1 MLLICAIIAP
11 LVVNNEHKE
20 QIALIIGVPAKG
32 KRKEKIVGIAA
43 AATLLVIFAGLF
55 GLVCKMV
62 VLWMIT
68 VVAHA
73 ALCQPHAT
81 AMGDD
86 EFQSELKAIQAWC
99 AEITAPKAT
108 KLPAKSVPS
117 SNPAAPLV
125 PPPTVT
131 MLAAPTSVK
140 GKAHEYWAQNRVV
153 VNATPVAN
161 ATEYEWGIRGVS
173 TWSRT
178 TKSSTLQAKCKAG
191 TYTFTCRAKNGALR
205 SKVATMTTSIVVHK
219 ARVSAPTPAWA
230 VAAEAAPELTADEV
244 AKLIAA
250 AGSGSSTSRRTI
262 FRAATTGTAAKA
274 PSSKFRSVFDILKAK
289 LDEAQLLSLHDF
301 RLMEVECCGQGS
313 ASSAAFAKL
322 AKCSTKVRLMY
333 HGTEDSSIAAIV
345 KAGFDDSKIAG
356 ATDEGFIGLGHY
368 QTPNPEY
375 AAAYLKGKTGVTTF
389 KYDDPVDVGTTV
401 KLIVSL
407 VATTAEQRKTTM
419 SYGMSL
425 DKGYDATT
433 SWVTRSGA
441 PTAAD
446 ASGASGAYVQE
457 VVVRHGSSILPRFV
471 VKLRR
476 VAKTLVWVDPNITG
490 DANDS
495 LARKLQ
501 LDVTNTRIV
510 TTSDRAKALATIA
523 GCRLQPATKGKENT
537 EVRVVTAGRGG
548 FELLDKLKGGGGASA
563 KFPDEVPALVYCS
576 AVDWHRTWAG
586 KLAATKVTGSTK
598 EMKNFCSWW
607 SGDAAEP

>member
-1 MLLICAIIAP
+1 LTSGRFFLVVLLICAIIAP

-73 ALCQPHAT
+73 ALCQPQAT

-99 AEITAPKAT
+99 AEITAPKAA
-108 KLPAKSVPS
+108 KLPAKSVPT

-375 AAAYLKGKTGVTTF
+375 
-389 KYDDPVDVGTTV
+389 
-401 KLIVSL
+401 
-407 VATTAEQRKTTM
+407 
-419 SYGMSL
+419 
-425 DKGYDATT
+425 DATT
-433 SWVTRSGA
+433 TWVTRSGA